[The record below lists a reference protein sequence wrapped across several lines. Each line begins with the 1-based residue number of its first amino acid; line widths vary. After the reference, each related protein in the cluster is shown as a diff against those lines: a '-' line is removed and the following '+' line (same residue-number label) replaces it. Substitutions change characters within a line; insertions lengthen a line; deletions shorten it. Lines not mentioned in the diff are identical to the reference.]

1 MNNKTFIIV
10 VCVLAIASILGIVSY
25 LPAKLDSGKLVKMAN
40 FPKQIGEWQSRDI
53 ELSKQDYEILETNNL
68 IMREYKNTKGEAVLL
83 YIVYSEDNRKVSHPP
98 EVCYMGS
105 GATVVEKEKLKL
117 SNSIN
122 ANKMLA
128 ESPNN
133 QQIVI
138 YWYKAGSLNT
148 NNYLKQ
154 QLKIALARTFGK
166 CTSGALIR
174 LSADIKEDNETAALN
189 LLKSFTSQIE
199 PLLHKYVP

>member
-1 MNNKTFIIV
+1 MNNKTFVIV
-10 VCVLAIASILGIVSY
+10 VCILTIAAAAGLISY
-25 LPAKLDSGKLVKMAN
+25 LPAKFDSGNSVKMAD
-40 FPKQIGEWQSRDI
+40 FPKTVGDWQSKDI
-53 ELSKQDYEILETNNL
+53 QLSERDYEILETRNL
-68 IMREYKNTKGEAVLL
+68 IMREYKNPAGQTILL

-117 SNSIN
+117 SNSIS

-154 QLKIALARTFGK
+154 QLKIALVRTFGK
-166 CTSGALIR
+166 STSGALIR
-174 LSADIKEDNETAALN
+174 LSADIKEGNETAALN

-199 PLLHKYVP
+199 PLLPKYVP